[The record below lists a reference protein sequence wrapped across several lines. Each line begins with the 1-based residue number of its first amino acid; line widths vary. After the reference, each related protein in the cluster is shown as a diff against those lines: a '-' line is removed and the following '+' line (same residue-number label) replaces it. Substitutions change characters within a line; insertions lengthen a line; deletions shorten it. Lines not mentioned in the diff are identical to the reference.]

1 MKKGFPTVVKSPP
14 RPHPRPIR
22 IAFTD
27 VNGVVDPRTVRSFCE
42 HKELQSEL
50 SEGNSNADS
59 IPTPK
64 RATKN
69 KGDGLTA
76 YERER
81 EVRTIA
87 TTTRRDGER
96 GNACAGHVRTQTDAQ
111 ALDDDGQERV
121 RRNEELLTQLRVR
134 ETARALAVVAEP
146 TKRARLATKRRAAE
160 LAPIEPTRRS
170 ARARGAKAKAMEIGE
185 DDQIVDGEE
194 GLEHHL
200 TCDEYCERLGIEP
213 GPKMT
218 SFTGWVEESVR
229 ERLGIA
235 SSANEAWE
243 RNGGGKWSR
252 PAKGQAKD
260 HAKKMLYK
268 NPNAY
273 FYRHTAGEEQIN
285 GDWSED
291 EIKQFVKVA
300 TKYGAGDKWGLFAS
314 HIPGRVGYQCSAAYR
329 HIMLPR
335 GLLRDDAWRMTMSG
349 EAVWIGKR

>member
-64 RATKN
+64 RATTRT
-69 KGDGLTA
+69 GDGLTA

-81 EVRTIA
+81 EGARSGSGADEESAVGDEE
-87 TTTRRDGER
+87 TRGR
-96 GNACAGHVRTQTDAQ
+96 
-111 ALDDDGQERV
+111 
-121 RRNEELLTQLRVR
+121 
-134 ETARALAVVAEP
+134 
-146 TKRARLATKRRAAE
+146 
-160 LAPIEPTRRS
+160 
-170 ARARGAKAKAMEIGE
+170 IGE

-273 FYRHTAGEEQIN
+273 FYRHTVGEEQIN

>member
-1 MKKGFPTVVKSPP
+1 M
-14 RPHPRPIR
+14 
-22 IAFTD
+22 
-27 VNGVVDPRTVRSFCE
+27 
-42 HKELQSEL
+42 
-50 SEGNSNADS
+50 
-59 IPTPK
+59 
-64 RATKN
+64 
-69 KGDGLTA
+69 
-76 YERER
+76 
-81 EVRTIA
+81 
-87 TTTRRDGER
+87 
-96 GNACAGHVRTQTDAQ
+96 
-111 ALDDDGQERV
+111 
-121 RRNEELLTQLRVR
+121 RVR

-160 LAPIEPTRRS
+160 VAPIEPTRRS